1 MPASTNFSTPSGC
14 VGMLAPSQTR
24 LTPLRSIAVASSSLI
39 SFSVAQGKAQSAEW
53 CHSGLPG
60 SEHLLGE
67 VDGAVSGCFRSD
79 DGATPGKAL
88 TCEHAAE
95 LITESL
101 VLAKKVPYLAPTHAD
116 ITRRH
121 ICIGSDVA
129 EELAHEALAEAHHL
143 IVTLTLGVEV

>member
-1 MPASTNFSTPSGC
+1 MQLLHSVLGNIARARDETY
-14 VGMLAPSQTR
+14 L
-24 LTPLRSIAVASSSLI
+24 PLQRI
-39 SFSVAQGKAQSAEW
+39 S
-53 CHSGLPG
+53 PG

-101 VLAKKVPYLAPTHAD
+101 VLAKKVPYLAPTHPD

-143 IVTLTLGVEV
+143 IVTLTLGVEVGAALAAAHGQSGQSVLE

>member
-1 MPASTNFSTPSGC
+1 MQLLHSVLGNIARARDETY
-14 VGMLAPSQTR
+14 L
-24 LTPLRSIAVASSSLI
+24 PLQRI
-39 SFSVAQGKAQSAEW
+39 S
-53 CHSGLPG
+53 PG

-101 VLAKKVPYLAPTHAD
+101 VLAKKVPYLAPHSVVVIRPPLRFCFD
-116 ITRRH
+116 F
-121 ICIGSDVA
+121 A
-129 EELAHEALAEAHHL
+129 E
-143 IVTLTLGVEV
+143 GVVE